1 MGVSGMGQTREE
13 GRESIHLSE
22 VPCVRLLQDQP
33 RFPCGSRFYTRGSY
47 CESSKPMLQPR

>member
-22 VPCVRLLQDQP
+22 IPCVRLLQDQP

>member
-1 MGVSGMGQTREE
+1 MGQTREE
-13 GRESIHLSE
+13 GRESTHLSE

-47 CESSKPMLQPR
+47 CESSKPMPQPR